1 MDTNKPTISFN
12 VYRTTDLITFTFIAC
27 VLEYLNVFVFKNF
40 FTSELYTLSIML
52 PITLIVMQRWNG
64 YALVPAILTG
74 LVYCIANKAENPATY
89 ITYIAGNCF
98 IMINLVWQKAVGKK
112 KLEESILC
120 QILYT
125 VTGYILMSVGRAG
138 IAAIFEGSFFANLKT
153 FLIADEISG
162 VIGIIIVIVA
172 ARQKDLFKDQKEYL
186 KEQVEGNT
194 KNIPEHDKISRY
206 TADNNFIEEEDIDE
220 GRTDDETYT
229 G

>member
-1 MDTNKPTISFN
+1 MDTDKPTISFN
-12 VYRTTDLITFTFIAC
+12 IYRTTDLIVFTFIAC
-27 VLEYLNVFVFKNF
+27 ALEYLNVFVFKNF
-40 FTSELYTLSIML
+40 FSSELYTLSIML
-52 PITLIVMQRWNG
+52 PITLIVMHRWNA
-64 YALVPAILTG
+64 YAFVPAILTG
-74 LVYCIANKAENPATY
+74 LVYCIANKAQNPATY

-98 IMINLVWQKAVGKK
+98 IMINLVWHKAVGKK
-112 KLEESILC
+112 KLEKNILF

-125 VTGYILMSVGRAG
+125 VTGYVLMSVGRAG

-162 VIGIIIVIVA
+162 VIGTIIVIVA

-186 KEQVEGNT
+186 WEQAEKNT
-194 KNIPEHDKISRY
+194 KSVSEHDKISRY
-206 TADNNFIEEEDIDE
+206 TLDNNFTEEEDIDE